1 MEGGDRLR
9 KPGFGWPPLAAVGSL
24 QRRASCSGPNVWRRR
39 PLSRIVWSCRVYD
52 PRAEDFRMP
61 FSPTALL
68 WWGWLICALVLL
80 FLSWLAFTLM
90 EDDPSGCGL
99 LLLGVLLILGAGIT
113 GVIGVV
119 QLVKWAW
126 SG

>member
-1 MEGGDRLR
+1 
-9 KPGFGWPPLAAVGSL
+9 
-24 QRRASCSGPNVWRRR
+24 
-39 PLSRIVWSCRVYD
+39 
-52 PRAEDFRMP
+52 MP
-61 FSPTALL
+61 FSPTALP

-80 FLSWLAFTLM
+80 FLSLLAFTFV

-99 LLLGVLLILGAGIT
+99 LVLGVLLILGTLIT
-113 GVIGVV
+113 GVIGVL